1 MIQSMPK
8 DELPAEIT
16 DNLESGKCGLFNGSE
31 HIDSLKVDKV
41 VIGYDI
47 QKYNKIKEEIED
59 LLTKEDGV
67 FMQLKKALK
76 IDKSTQ
82 NE

>member
-1 MIQSMPK
+1 MIQGMPK

-16 DNLESGKCGLFNGSE
+16 DNLESGKSGLYNGSE
-31 HIDSLKVDKV
+31 HIDSLKVHKV

-47 QKYNKIKEEIED
+47 QKYNKIQEEIED

-76 IDKSTQ
+76 IEKLT
-82 NE
+82 